1 MNKQLKQRRRI
12 NEKRTRF
19 NRLRNNIP
27 KKHDKKD
34 MADNYLPLDFSGQ
47 MPEKLPKKSPE
58 K

>member
-12 NEKRTRF
+12 NEKRARF

-27 KKHDKKD
+27 KKRRSVLGIEQTKR
-34 MADNYLPLDFSGQ
+34 LDFSGQ
-47 MPEKLPKKSPE
+47 MPEKSPE